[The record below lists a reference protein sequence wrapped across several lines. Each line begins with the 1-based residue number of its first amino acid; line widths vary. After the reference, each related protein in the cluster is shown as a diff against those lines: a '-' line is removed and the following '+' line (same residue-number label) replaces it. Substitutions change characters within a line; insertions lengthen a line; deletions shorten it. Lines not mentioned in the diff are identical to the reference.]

1 MLIITDLDQPD
12 ITSTDTRPVE
22 GTAMTLYCNSS
33 GEQEPTISWTMNGSP
48 LDTDSNSGISFTNDN
63 KHLTI
68 ENVSRTDSGEYQ
80 CVATN
85 SLGNVSSNASTLR
98 VQCKKTFRF
107 FFLWII
113 AFKSLSKLFA
123 LFWNGYDL

>member
-1 MLIITDLDQPD
+1 MLIITDLDQPN

-22 GTAMTLYCNSS
+22 GTTVTLYCNSS
-33 GEQEPTISWTMNGSP
+33 GEPEPTTSWTMNGSP
-48 LDTDSNSGISFTNDN
+48 LDTSGNSGISFTDDN

-68 ENVSRTDSGEYQ
+68 ANVSRTDSGEYK
-80 CVATN
+80 CVANN

-107 FFLWII
+107 FFL
-113 AFKSLSKLFA
+113 
-123 LFWNGYDL
+123 

>member
-1 MLIITDLDQPD
+1 MFFLCNFLHCLLIITDLDQPD

-22 GTAMTLYCNSS
+22 GTAMTLNCNSS
-33 GEQEPTISWTMNGSP
+33 GEPEPTISWTMNGSP
-48 LDTDSNSGISFTNDN
+48 LDTDGNSSISFTNDN

-107 FFLWII
+107 FFL
-113 AFKSLSKLFA
+113 
-123 LFWNGYDL
+123 